1 MSNSEIDLS
10 IFKAYDIR
18 GIYPGQLNEDTAY
31 AIGGAFVSFV
41 KPKEVMIGRDNRIS
55 SLPLFL
61 ALTQGIVEKGV
72 DVIDVGKICTDML
85 YFGVA
90 HFGYESGIMITASH
104 NPKSYNGMKFV
115 RKDAIPISGD
125 TGIYEIRDLV
135 KEGKFGKAGKS
146 GKVKTCNLYKD
157 YKRHV
162 LSFINQEVI
171 KPYKVVMNA
180 GNGMAGLVIQEL
192 VKELPI
198 QAIPMHFEPD
208 GTFPGGEPN
217 PLLPEKRVETIERVK
232 EEGADL
238 GVAWDGDGDRCF
250 FIDEQGDFVEGCFI
264 TAILAEALL
273 KKHQGEKIV
282 FDPRLIWANIDVVK
296 KNGGIPII
304 TKSGHAFIKERMRR
318 ENALFGGEASAH
330 YYFRKNYFS
339 DNGMIPLL
347 LILELMSV
355 SSKPLSALLKPLTSK
370 YFISGEIN
378 LRVEDGGRKMK
389 EVEERYNDG
398 KITHID
404 GISIEYPDWRFNL
417 RPSNT
422 EPLIRLNIEAKSPNL
437 MEEKKNELLK
447 MF

>member
-1 MSNSEIDLS
+1 MDRVDPS

-18 GIYPGQLNEDTAY
+18 GIYPDQLDEDTAY
-31 AIGGAFVSFV
+31 KIGGAFVEFV

-55 SLPLFL
+55 SLPLFF
-61 ALTQGIVEKGV
+61 ALTQGITEKDV

-90 HFGYESGIMITASH
+90 HFGYGSGIMITASH
-104 NPKSYNGMKFV
+104 NPKNYNGMKFV
-115 RKDAIPISGD
+115 RGNAIPISGD

-135 KEGKFGKAGKS
+135 IDGKFGKAGKT
-146 GKVKTCNLYKD
+146 GRVKTCDIYQD

-162 LSFINQEVI
+162 LSFIDREVI

-180 GNGMAGLVIQEL
+180 GNGMAGCVVQEL
-192 VKELPI
+192 IKDLPV
-198 QAIPMHFEPD
+198 QVIPMYFEPD
-208 GTFPGGEPN
+208 GTFPKGEPN

-232 EEGADL
+232 EEHADL

-250 FIDEQGDFVEGCFI
+250 FIDERGNFVEGCFI
-264 TAILAEALL
+264 TALLAETLL
-273 KKHQGEKIV
+273 HKHPGEKVI
-282 FDPRLIWANIDVVK
+282 FDPRLIWANMEVVK

-304 TKSGHAFIKERMRR
+304 NKSGHAFIKERMRR

-330 YYFRKNYFS
+330 YYFRKNYFA

-355 SSKPLSALLKPLTSK
+355 SSKPLSVLLEPLTSR

-378 LRVEDGGRKMK
+378 LHVEDGCQKIK
-389 EVEERYNDG
+389 EIEERYKDG
-398 KITHID
+398 RITHID
-404 GISIEYPDWRFNL
+404 GLSIEYPDWRFNL

-422 EPLIRLNIEAKSPNL
+422 EPLIRLNIEAKSRNL
-437 MEEKKNELLK
+437 MEEKKDELLK